1 MDAALAAEVSEVAR
15 RFGVRLLALHGSR
28 ARGDHRMDSDWDFAF
43 IPGPATDELG
53 LGAALVRL
61 IGTDAVD
68 LCRLDTAGGLLRF
81 RVAREGVPLFEDR
94 PGTWEAFVFEAAR
107 FWLDAGPILS
117 RGLRD
122 YADALARGEATGG

>member
-1 MDAALAAEVSEVAR
+1 MAAALPEEVSEVAR

-28 ARGDHRMDSDWDFAF
+28 ARGDHRQDSDWDFAF
-43 IPGPATDELG
+43 IPGPGTDELG

-61 IGTDAVD
+61 LGTDAVD

-81 RVAREGVPLFEDR
+81 RVAREGVLLFEDR
-94 PGTWEAFVFEAAR
+94 PGRWEGFVFEAAR

-117 RGLRD
+117 KGLRD
-122 YADALARGEATGG
+122 YASSLAQGEGARG